1 MKLLSILLLAAS
13 LTFAAAGIIPAADDL
28 VKVKGTVTSIN
39 KDTASITL
47 KPRTG
52 AAVTV
57 VMQDPELLG
66 RIREGEVGEVRYR
79 VKNGVNSGVK
89 LRRLVQGCE

>member
-1 MKLLSILLLAAS
+1 MKVLSILLLAAA
-13 LTFAAAGIIPAADDL
+13 LTVSAVGAVPADDL
-28 VKVKGTVTSIN
+28 VKAKGTVTSIN
-39 KDTASITL
+39 KDAASITL

-52 AAVTV
+52 AAITV
-57 VMQDPELLG
+57 VMEDPDLLG

>member
-1 MKLLSILLLAAS
+1 MKVLSMLLLAGA
-13 LTFAAAGIIPAADDL
+13 LTLSAVGAAPADDL
-28 VKVKGTVTSIN
+28 IKTKGTVTSIN
-39 KDTASITL
+39 KDAASITL
-47 KPRTG
+47 KPKSG
-52 AAVTV
+52 AAITV
-57 VMQDPELLG
+57 VMEDPDLLG

>member
-1 MKLLSILLLAAS
+1 MKVLSILLLAAA
-13 LTFAAAGIIPAADDL
+13 LTVAAVGTVPADDL
-28 VKVKGTVTSIN
+28 VKAKGTVTSIN
-39 KDTASITL
+39 KDAASITL

-52 AAVTV
+52 AAITV
-57 VMQDPELLG
+57 VMEDPDLLG